1 MVNLF
6 LTFESFT
13 IVPLGIYIFMNLFF
27 LSVIASKKP
36 FLEKDQNR
44 IEFLN
49 EIIVYIS
56 ILMYLPFT
64 KETKDIANFAG

>member
-6 LTFESFT
+6 LTFESLT
-13 IVPLGIYIFMNLFF
+13 IVPLGIYIFMNLLF

-44 IEFLN
+44 IEFMN

-56 ILMYLPFT
+56 I
-64 KETKDIANFAG
+64 

>member
-6 LTFESFT
+6 LTFESLT
-13 IVPLGIYIFMNLFF
+13 IVPLGIYIFMNLLF

-44 IEFLN
+44 IEFMN

-56 ILMYLPFT
+56 ILMYLPFI
-64 KETKDIANFAG
+64 KETKDIAAFAG